1 MVIHLVRSGRCNR
14 TYCRTNRGPKR
25 VSSLQLLGTAVA
37 RAIAVADN
45 PNMTHVYS
53 KTGQICPK
61 KQRRPV
67 LRPDFAVEHA
77 ELLGFDSPGPLRAL
91 VGALKFNLTWS
102 S

>member
-1 MVIHLVRSGRCNR
+1 MACSAFENGISPFSPRPNHPTV
-14 TYCRTNRGPKR
+14 
-25 VSSLQLLGTAVA
+25 VA
-37 RAIAVADN
+37 HGA
-45 PNMTHVYS
+45 PS